1 MIADEPI
8 VTEGPGV
15 YPEDETVAT
24 KDLPYAMKLYR
35 WLNEHGARVSY
46 RAIEGGSLIGALG
59 GTMQLVTRKELPEEM
74 GKAILMRI
82 PSGNVEFIELA
93 APRAPHIYTAV
104 QRYGYVYV
112 RHVVGYSPGSDDFRQ
127 RWVVLVRAVS

>member
-46 RAIEGGSLIGALG
+46 RATCMFDMSSVIRPARMIFVSAGSC
-59 GTMQLVTRKELPEEM
+59 
-74 GKAILMRI
+74 
-82 PSGNVEFIELA
+82 
-93 APRAPHIYTAV
+93 
-104 QRYGYVYV
+104 
-112 RHVVGYSPGSDDFRQ
+112 
-127 RWVVLVRAVS
+127 W